1 MADTVLDTA
10 EKSVRT
16 QNWLEIL
23 RGEPELFQTLMNHDD
38 TADEVTQSEAAM
50 RVILEVLDA

>member
-10 EKSVRT
+10 EKSVRV

-23 RGEPELFQTLMNHDD
+23 RGEPDLLDTLMNFDD

-50 RVILEVLDA
+50 RIIMEVLNG

>member
-1 MADTVLDTA
+1 MADTVLDEG
-10 EKSVRT
+10 EKSVRA

-23 RGEPELFQTLMNHDD
+23 RDEPELFQTLMNHDD

>member
-1 MADTVLDTA
+1 MADTVLDEG
-10 EKSVRT
+10 EKSVRA